1 MIVKRLMRFEKWWD
15 MDGSWLLNLDGVVVV
30 ALIFHAL
37 PCQHFVSNKCTV
49 YLLGASRTVLE
60 KWKKR
65 CNSYL
70 FQKVFY
76 KKNLVL
82 ASEDSYHILHFFL
95 RFLSTVAFG
104 LQSIILFSWYICMQF
119 GIVMEGFS
127 EIGVWRPEINFGILS
142 ALPF

>member
-1 MIVKRLMRFEKWWD
+1 MRNGEIWMDRDCWILMVLLLLLWFSMPCHANTLSVINVRCTFWGHHVQCSKNGKKDAIVICF
-15 MDGSWLLNLDGVVVV
+15 
-30 ALIFHAL
+30 
-37 PCQHFVSNKCTV
+37 
-49 YLLGASRTVLE
+49 
-60 KWKKR
+60 KK
-65 CNSYL
+65 
-70 FQKVFY
+70 FFI

-82 ASEDSYHILHFFL
+82 ASEASYHILHFFL

>member
-37 PCQHFVSNKCTV
+37 PCQHFVSNKCTFWGHHV
-49 YLLGASRTVLE
+49 QCSKNGKKGAIVICF
-60 KWKKR
+60 KK
-65 CNSYL
+65 
-70 FQKVFY
+70 FFI

-82 ASEDSYHILHFFL
+82 SSEASYHILHFFL